1 MILLGIAVV
10 LGEGILASFFPY
22 TLGMLS
28 YFTPF
33 LLLIY
38 LILLRYFWA
47 EDRRYLFTIF
57 GLGLFYGIC
66 YTRYFL
72 FTAVLFLMLGV
83 LLTFFQRR
91 FRISVWTAPLYF
103 AILLFFYELTTLAVF
118 SFFHLTTFS
127 FFRVVDRWMHL
138 LLFNLI
144 LLELGYF
151 VFYRIKRKHPGPLN

>member
-22 TLGMLS
+22 TLGTLS
-28 YFTPF
+28 CFTPF

-38 LILLRYFWA
+38 LILLRYFWSD
-47 EDRRYLFTIF
+47 DRRYLVTTF

-66 YTRYFL
+66 YTRYYL
-72 FTAVLFLMLGV
+72 LTAVLFLVMGLMLT
-83 LLTFFQRR
+83 LSKRR
-91 FRISVWTAPLYF
+91 VRIDIWTSPLYF

-127 FFRVVDRWMHL
+127 FFRVVDRWLHL
-138 LLFNLI
+138 LLLNLI
-144 LLELGYF
+144 ILELGYF
-151 VFYRIKRKHPGPLN
+151 MFYRIKRKHPGPLN